1 MSIIQKFDS
10 NEVLS
15 EVAVHHGVVYL
26 AGQLPDDD
34 SLDITGQSHQ
44 VFANIDKALALA
56 DTDKNH
62 LLSAQVF
69 IKNLEDFESFNNAW
83 KEWMTDSTPP
93 VRATIQA
100 NLVNP
105 NWLVEI
111 MVTAAAQS

>member
-26 AGQLPDDD
+26 AGQVPDDD